1 MLKASTF
8 IEIGGQRK
16 KSKSMHMKIKNLIA
30 LVLIVALFASCKRT
44 AAARLH
50 VVYVVDLTASTITEG
65 REKAFAGVKEPF
77 DKGLVK
83 RGDSIT
89 VIPITGDALIESQG
103 SILRFEVPAN
113 REVYDEDLRTLSDN
127 IVVQLQAMQ
136 EKAAANPYLY
146 SDILG
151 AVRIVDEEFANDAPG
166 VRKVLVVLSDFVED
180 EKQLNFK
187 TSPIVSNDASATE
200 AGRKLAASQQS
211 LKGAQVYLG
220 WLQSNDLKN
229 MPTPRR
235 DAVKTFWTEY
245 FKQAG
250 AKSVQVCSDGPGQ
263 LTKFISGEKFLAVR

>member
-8 IEIGGQRK
+8 IEIGSQRK
-16 KSKSMHMKIKNLIA
+16 KSKSMHMKTKNLIA

-44 AAARLH
+44 GAARLH
-50 VVYVVDLTASTITEG
+50 VVYVVDLTASTITEA
-65 REKAFAGVKEPF
+65 REKAFAGIKEPF

-127 IVVQLQAMQ
+127 IVSQLQAMQ
-136 EKAAANPYLY
+136 EKAAAKPYLY

-151 AVRIVDEEFANDAPG
+151 AVGIADEEFANDAPG

-180 EKQLNFK
+180 EKQVDFK
-187 TSPIVSNDASATE
+187 TSPMVSSDTLATE
-200 AGRKLAASQQS
+200 AGKKLAGTHQS

-220 WLQSNDLKN
+220 WLQSSDLKK

-235 DAVKTFWTEY
+235 EAVKAFWTEY
-245 FKQAG
+245 FKQGG

-263 LTKFISGEKFLAVR
+263 LSKFIAGEGFLAVR

>member
-1 MLKASTF
+1 M
-8 IEIGGQRK
+8 Q
-16 KSKSMHMKIKNLIA
+16 MKIKCLIA
-30 LVLIVALFASCKRT
+30 MILSVAMFASCKRT
-44 AAARLH
+44 GPERLH
-50 VVYVVDLTASTITEG
+50 VVYVVDLTASTVTEA
-65 REKAFAGVKEPF
+65 REKAFAGIKEPF

-83 RGDSIT
+83 RGDSVT

-127 IVVQLQAMQ
+127 IVVQLQTMQ
-136 EKAAANPYLY
+136 EKAATTPYLS

-151 AVRIVDEEFANDAPG
+151 AVRIADEEFANDAPG

-187 TSPIVSNDASATE
+187 TSPIVSSDKLARE
-200 AGRKLAASQQS
+200 AGKRLATSQQS

-220 WLQSNDLKN
+220 WLQSSDLKM

-263 LTKFISGEKFLAVR
+263 LTKFISGGNFVAVR

>member
-1 MLKASTF
+1 MYTKTK
-8 IEIGGQRK
+8 G
-16 KSKSMHMKIKNLIA
+16 LIA

-44 AAARLH
+44 GAARLH
-50 VVYVVDLTASTITEG
+50 VVYVVDLTASTIAEA
-65 REKAFAGVKEPF
+65 REKAFVGIKEPF
-77 DKGLVK
+77 DKGFVK

-89 VIPITGDALIESQG
+89 VVPITGDALIESQG
-103 SILRFEVPAN
+103 SILRFEVPTN

-127 IVVQLQAMQ
+127 IVGQLQTMQ
-136 EKAAANPYLY
+136 ENAAATPYLY
-146 SDILG
+146 SDIIG
-151 AVRIVDEEFANDAPG
+151 AVRIADEEFANDAPG

-187 TSPIVSNDASATE
+187 TSPMVSNDTSATE
-200 AGRKLAASQQS
+200 AGKKLAASHQA

-220 WLQSNDLKN
+220 WLQSNDLRK
-229 MPTPRR
+229 MPIPRR

-263 LTKFISGEKFLAVR
+263 LTKFIGGENFLAVR